1 MLETRKYK
9 ELEKR
14 MHQLGVYEKDIKES
28 FVRSSGPG
36 GQNVNKTATCVV
48 LHHVPSGIQV
58 KCQEERSQRVNRH
71 KARWIILEKI
81 EQQNKAERLKLIQ
94 DREKQKRQRR
104 KKPTLLKE
112 EILEQKHR
120 RSAKKTA
127 RRKIDNLDSDE

>member
-14 MHQLGVYEKDIKES
+14 MHKLGVYEKDLKES

-48 LHHVPSGIQV
+48 LRHVPSGIQV

-81 EQQNKAERLKLIQ
+81 EQQNKTEQLKIIQ
-94 DREKQKRQRR
+94 EKEKQKRQRR

-112 EILEQKHR
+112 VILEQKHR
-120 RSAKKTA
+120 QSAKKIA
-127 RRKIDNLDSDE
+127 RRKIDKIDLDE

>member
-14 MHQLGVYEKDIKES
+14 MHQLGVYEKDLRES

-94 DREKQKRQRR
+94 DKEKQKRQRR

-127 RRKIDNLDSDE
+127 RRKIDKLDLDE